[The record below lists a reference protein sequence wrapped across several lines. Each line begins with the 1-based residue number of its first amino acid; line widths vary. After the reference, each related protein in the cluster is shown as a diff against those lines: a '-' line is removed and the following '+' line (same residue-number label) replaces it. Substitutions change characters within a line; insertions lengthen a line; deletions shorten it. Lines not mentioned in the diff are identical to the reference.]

1 MILGGNGIY
10 LELDNPG
17 LITSEFNAGGSAA
30 VFFAILNN
38 LPISKLLIFLGL
50 LLIVLF
56 MSTSADSIS
65 YAAAIVLSGE
75 EVPPKKQ
82 RLFWAVLI
90 GLLTISLLRIG
101 ADSSGQT
108 SIDALQSFII
118 LTAIPVTPIL
128 LTTLY
133 TAPMLAFKEF
143 KKIKKN

>member
-1 MILGGNGIY
+1 M
-10 LELDNPG
+10 ENPG
-17 LITSEFNAGGSAA
+17 LITSEFNTGGSAA
-30 VFFAILNN
+30 VFFSILNN
-38 LPISKLLIFLGL
+38 LPISKLLIFVGL
-50 LLIVLF
+50 LLIILF

-75 EVPPKKQ
+75 EVPPRRQ

-101 ADSSGQT
+101 SDISGQT

-133 TAPMLAFKEF
+133 TAPYLAFKEF
-143 KKIKKN
+143 KNNETKIKSAKN

>member
-1 MILGGNGIY
+1 
-10 LELDNPG
+10 
-17 LITSEFNAGGSAA
+17 
-30 VFFAILNN
+30 
-38 LPISKLLIFLGL
+38 
-50 LLIVLF
+50 

-65 YAAAIVLSGE
+65 YAAAIVLSGK
-75 EVPPKKQ
+75 EVPPRRQ

-101 ADSSGQT
+101 SDISGQT

-133 TAPMLAFKEF
+133 TAPYLAFKEF
-143 KKIKKN
+143 KNNEKKIKSAKN

>member
-1 MILGGNGIY
+1 
-10 LELDNPG
+10 
-17 LITSEFNAGGSAA
+17 
-30 VFFAILNN
+30 
-38 LPISKLLIFLGL
+38 
-50 LLIVLF
+50 

-75 EVPPKKQ
+75 EVPPKKH
-82 RLFWAVLI
+82 RLFWSILI

-101 ADSSGQT
+101 ADTSGQT

-133 TAPMLAFKEF
+133 TAPVLALKEY
-143 KKIKKN
+143 KNNRKNLESAKS

>member
-1 MILGGNGIY
+1 
-10 LELDNPG
+10 
-17 LITSEFNAGGSAA
+17 
-30 VFFAILNN
+30 
-38 LPISKLLIFLGL
+38 
-50 LLIVLF
+50 
-56 MSTSADSIS
+56 
-65 YAAAIVLSGE
+65 
-75 EVPPKKQ
+75 
-82 RLFWAVLI
+82 LI